1 MAIVAIV
8 AVARNLAIG
17 KNGKLPWHYP
27 ADLKFFKRATTGNAV
42 AMGFNTWK
50 SIGKPLP
57 NRLNIV
63 LSRSHEIENQPRL
76 VLARSKAEILALA
89 EYLKGDTFVIGG
101 AQIYREF
108 ADDIERWLVTEIPL
122 EIADADAFMPPNF
135 LENFDLTET
144 LPLEDDLRVKI
155 YNRI

>member
-27 ADLKFFKRATTGNAV
+27 ADLKFFKRTTTGNAV
-42 AMGFNTWK
+42 VMGFNTWA

-63 LSRSHEIENQPRL
+63 LSRSHDVEIRSRL
-76 VLARSKAEILALA
+76 LLARNKTEILALA
-89 EYLKGDTFVIGG
+89 EFLKGDLYVIGG

-108 ADDIERWLVTEIPL
+108 ADQIDRWLVTEIPL
-122 EIADADAFMPPNF
+122 DVTGADAFMPPDY
-135 LENFDLTET
+135 LENFSLSET
-144 LPLEDDLRVKI
+144 VLLEDDLRVKI